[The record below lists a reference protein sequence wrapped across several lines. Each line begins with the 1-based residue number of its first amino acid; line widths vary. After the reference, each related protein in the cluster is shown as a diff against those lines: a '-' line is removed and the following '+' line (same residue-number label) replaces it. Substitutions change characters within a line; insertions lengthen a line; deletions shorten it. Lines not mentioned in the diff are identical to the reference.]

1 MSSTSSVPQT
11 IPPTAANPKKSSGI
25 SSGIRIIISFLVAIA
40 LGLLSLFW
48 YFQIYPDIKANYVLD
63 IGIIPGLAIVIS
75 FLCSALVQWLS
86 CGQIQWL
93 TQASRLWIPL
103 IPFLLISFLLFMF
116 PSLRWPIEGLYQEY
130 SPTFRFGLSS
140 GFYTFWMALYTQA
153 YMNGLAQSC
162 PK

>member
-1 MSSTSSVPQT
+1 M
-11 IPPTAANPKKSSGI
+11 
-25 SSGIRIIISFLVAIA
+25 
-40 LGLLSLFW
+40 
-48 YFQIYPDIKANYVLD
+48 LD

-103 IPFLLISFLLFMF
+103 IPFLLMSFLLFMF

-130 SPTFRFGLSS
+130 SPNFRFGLSS